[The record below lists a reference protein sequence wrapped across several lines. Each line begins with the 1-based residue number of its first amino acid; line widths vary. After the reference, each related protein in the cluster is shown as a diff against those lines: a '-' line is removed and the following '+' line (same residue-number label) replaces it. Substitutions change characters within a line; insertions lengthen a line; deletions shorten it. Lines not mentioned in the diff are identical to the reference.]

1 LHRLLGVRRGS
12 DRCWHDASNRLP
24 YDVVVVDEASMVSL
38 SMSAKL
44 LVALR
49 PDARLVPVG
58 DLSQLVSVEAG
69 AVLADLGGEQADG
82 RTASG
87 TATLAA
93 VLPGDAAATVVPDTP
108 RAALRDGSV
117 FSSVRLFKGKGPIDL
132 LARAI

>member
-1 LHRLLGVRRGS
+1 
-12 DRCWHDASNRLP
+12 
-24 YDVVVVDEASMVSL
+24 MVSL